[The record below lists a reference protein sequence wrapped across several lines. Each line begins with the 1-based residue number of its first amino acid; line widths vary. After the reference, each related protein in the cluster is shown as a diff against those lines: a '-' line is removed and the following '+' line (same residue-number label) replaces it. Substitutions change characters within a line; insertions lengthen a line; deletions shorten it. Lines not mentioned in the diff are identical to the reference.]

1 MYQPAACSRAVPVE
15 SLPRQG
21 RIACVAGCWRSPSP
35 WCGAGAAVPALATEY
50 RGINDLPDLDLDLA
64 SDAVAVAVPLPQTE
78 PSDGPLKALDLFS
91 PACLPGCHCLA
102 LALALALCLPVPRPP
117 LLALALALCLLLRAS
132 N

>member
-1 MYQPAACSRAVPVE
+1 VWLA
-15 SLPRQG
+15 
-21 RIACVAGCWRSPSP
+21 
-35 WCGAGAAVPALATEY
+35 AGARRRRGAVLV
-50 RGINDLPDLDLDLA
+50 RRCLPWRRNIAVLMISLIWIWTSHRIA

-91 PACLPGCHCLA
+91 PACLPACHC